1 MEIVHRLMISGNP
14 AVDIMTKLLVF
25 FVAQKV
31 AFLWY
36 HLGILLARLSSLR
49 TTPALPRAAAAATAA
64 GAAPPPC
71 QLLDCNGDW
80 AAAAEVT
87 PGRGS
92 GARPAPERTA
102 ESLSSGG
109 GLLRGKGRRLS
120 ASPSFPADR
129 RNPGSRYEAGTRC
142 VPGAVRPGR
151 AALGPVGAASLHPP
165 PGPAGCTVGAEGG
178 GDTLSKYH
186 FIPADVATTWDA
198 LSQTKAALRHIENKL
213 EVAPSST
220 AVFDS
225 VMDVKKSSASATR
238 KISRKDGRYL
248 DDSWV
253 NVSTSKCK
261 SRKEK
266 SRSPLRA
273 TTLESNVKK
282 NNRVEFRDPLVS
294 YREIHS
300 APSNLSPSHLE
311 SKHVYYVD
319 VNEEKTESG
328 NRMVQNREQ
337 QDIHCCDF
345 ESSQSSIINDTVVR
359 FLNDRPAIDA
369 LHSSEC
375 LIKTGI
381 SMRMDGEM
389 PNRAKGNE
397 NSSKPAVNNIDH
409 PVDLKVL
416 QLTDSSPS
424 STSTSNSQRLDILKR
439 RQHDVKL
446 EKLKERIRKQWEHSE
461 EINSRGQNLG
471 HIDHPIMVVNV
482 DSSVTAK
489 VRKVATAPPA
499 PTYKG
504 FNPSETKI
512 RTPDGKVWQ
521 EAEFQTMSREL
532 YRDLAL
538 HFADDISV
546 KEKPAEKN
554 KEKKVVKPVRKVQ
567 KAAQLS
573 SPECKTGST
582 RLISTSSWRDGQ
594 KLVKKILG
602 PAPRAEQRER
612 RPASSDRNRG
622 ERNPRFGAHIGR
634 AESDPRL
641 DASHRHVP
649 RASEHSRSRARSENN
664 IKKLTPALS
673 DNKQEENTALN
684 KDFLPV
690 EIRGILDDLQLDSAV
705 PIPRQETGELENQ
718 KSLAPIQAPR
728 SHSPVKR
735 KPDKITANE
744 DPPIISKKRHYDTD
758 EVRQYIVRQQEERK
772 RKQNEEKKAQKE
784 ATEQK
789 NKRLQELY
797 RKQKEAFTKA
807 KNVPPSDPSAAR
819 RLQETYSKLILEKT
833 LLEEPAHQHVTQEI
847 QARSGYQPSGESDKE
862 NKIQERPPSASSSSD
877 MSLSEP
883 PQPLTRRDLME
894 TTWMHPDRLSPRA
907 HNSQPQPL
915 VGAAGNLLSQ
925 LLNLE
930 HVGILHKDFES
941 IIPHRKNN
949 NKASGPLVFTSQP
962 YLTSPAAHPDA
973 LLKPNASQYKSKL
986 DRIEALKATAASLS
1000 SRIECEAKKLAG
1012 ANINCGSVWNTE
1024 YDMQQAPQ
1032 DGLQAKAI
1040 SPPVKEETEDV
1051 FSARIQKML
1060 GTCVSHATFDDD
1072 LPGVGNLSE
1081 FKRLPEMIRPQ
1092 SAISSFRMRSP
1103 GPKPGGLLAQ
1113 LCKRQTDS
1121 SNSDMQAC
1129 SQEKAKVSL
1138 CSSTESVSEG
1148 PLLSEGSLSE
1158 EEGGPEARPLL
1169 KVAEILNDKEFCTGE
1184 RNTCEPIKEFQKEA
1198 EKFLPLLGHIGGT
1211 QSKGPWEELAK
1222 GSPHSV
1228 INIFTKS
1235 YQLYGK
1241 GLEDRLDRGIS
1252 ASQPLNAI
1260 TTPLSS
1266 ISYEDDFVSSPGSGT
1281 LTEKTSTLE
1290 TNIGGNSLGIQEDH
1304 SSRKSAYDLSCMDVA
1319 SQHSSGAQSVASSRS
1334 STSSKGKKEKKEK
1347 TEWSDSF
1354 IGNVQNSLI
1363 DEEKVQSSSEHG
1375 SHQGKKSGTSG
1386 KLSVR
1391 DYEQTL
1397 DTDGTL
1403 EELSGYSVSVSSD
1416 KGRSQ
1421 KTPTSPLSPSSHKLI
1436 QFDLPGASL
1445 ERSKSSVITPP
1456 TTAGFNPNAA
1466 FADVNLAANRA
1477 TEMASTPGSKRF
1489 SPAGLQHRMAVELSY
1504 LNAIE
1509 ESVRQLSDVERV
1521 RGISLAQQ
1529 ESVSLAQII
1538 KVHAE
1543 SLQQV
1548 VKSQREVTEVVQ
1560 EATCKI
1566 TAQQTETA
1574 YLTTDAAH
1582 QICEMAELTRTHISD
1597 AMTASGT
1604 PLATLYDHQRQ
1615 HLPDFMK
1622 QQRTRAETNRI
1633 SQSFS
1638 HSQSKEGIP
1647 DSKHQ
1652 KYSPLYNNYSEST
1665 RYKNHDRRSSSG
1677 NSRKES
1683 PSALSCKENE
1693 KKVHDEKME
1702 SSIDEQL
1709 QTAADDSLQSD
1720 NIPSL
1725 PDEKDSTSIATE
1737 YSLKFDESM
1746 TEDEIEEKSFRS
1758 LLPSESHRRFNM
1770 EKKRGHNEDS
1780 DEEASPDKTMLS
1792 STKELSM
1799 PFSGEQDSFSKFTME
1814 MVRQYMKEEEMRAAH
1829 QSSLLR
1835 LREKA
1840 LKEKTKAELAWLEH
1854 QKKHLRDKGE
1864 DDKMPPLRK
1873 KQRGLLL
1880 RLQQEKAEIKRL
1892 QEANKAAR
1900 KERQLILKQQE
1911 EIERIRQ
1918 TTIKLQEKLKS
1929 AGENKLESHSDDDE
1943 DDTKNNKA
1951 TSPGPT
1957 DLETRSPSPIS
1968 ISSSE
1973 TSSIMQKLKK
1983 MRSHMDEKFLTK
1995 REQKLMQRRQHAEE
2009 LLEWKRRLDAEEA
2022 EIRQMEKQ
2030 ALAAWDKELIKSKT
2044 PKKELEDQRTEQKE
2058 VVSEEESPL
2067 PSYSHLNSESSIP
2080 EELGSPAG
2088 INVTPESVVQ
2098 EQQGSPDHSIL
2109 TEEMVYSQ
2117 ELESST
2123 SPNKHSPP
2131 KSCTSVTKQES
2142 SKGSHRTGGQCHLP
2156 MKSHHHCYS
2165 WSDESL
2171 SMTQS
2176 ETTSDQSDIEGR
2188 IRALKDELR
2197 KRKSVVDQLKKEQ
2210 KKRQKER
2217 LKAQEASLIKQ
2228 LESYDEFIKKTEAE
2242 LSRDLETSPTAK
2254 PQIKTFSTASE
2265 KPKIKPP
2272 PLHRSETAKNWKS
2285 LTEPERSRG
2294 SLQSIAEHVDASL
2307 SGSERS
2313 ERSLS
2318 AYAKKVI
2325 ELDIQTEEYLQTPS
2339 PILRSSRKA
2348 RAESGDSLENVLS
2361 LPLLKEL
2368 NSPNRIF
2375 DVSEAKIEESNEKS
2389 ETQKEYAKLEGG
2401 EIEDAYSKPSDIL
2414 MKQGDSSEI
2423 LLKKNLPSDSVN
2435 VQRDL
2440 IRLAIESLHK
2450 KEEILKERES
2460 DEGYHH
2466 TADIQPVKDILEQ
2479 KNKMEGDSSLS
2490 EHLFAPKELSYSED
2504 FEVSF
2509 KKEIS
2514 PELYKDDSEASS
2526 SLSLKNETYFCRD
2539 KSQKTNSR
2547 SRAISF
2553 GSDDEIS
2560 ECLSEK
2566 SLSVHSSVH
2575 SERLLELK
2583 SPSELMKSKE
2593 CSDVEHELR
2602 VTESLPLAPVP
2613 VADELLDFH
2622 IGDRVLIGN
2631 VQPGTLRFKG
2641 ETSFAKGF
2649 WAGVEL
2655 DKPEGNNNGTY
2666 DGIVYFVCKDKHG
2679 IFAPPQKISHI
2690 LENFNDYIDI
2700 NEEDCYSDEQY
2711 QHSNQEQ
2718 KDTEGVKDTE
2728 NNAVECFYEKS
2739 LHSTQNIETSVDRD
2753 RSLKV
2758 ETDKIWD
2765 ISGVHEA
2772 HVHQQSSVGSLVS
2785 LKGNK
2790 ELFGVTEKVSI
2801 ATEDDTLDDT
2811 FSEEMQKQQ
2820 PFTEKEENVC
2830 SDVSENLS
2838 TPLLD
2843 LLTRE
2848 KNQLE
2853 AQLKSSLNEEK
2864 KSEQQLETVSLL
2876 ADNLLKVVV
2885 KDTLSQLQQIKRAK
2899 NEKIQLSNREF
2910 LDDDQK
2916 KVSSQDGS
2924 QNLEEQF
2931 IGVPVCYL
2939 RSELEDEK
2947 EEISS
2952 PDMCPRP
2959 ESPVFGVSGQEEL
2972 AKRLAELEI
2981 SREFLST
2988 LGDDQDWFDEDFGL
3002 SSSHKIQ
3009 KSKAEEAIVPLMAE
3023 SKRAPQKPCE
3033 TLLAVP
3039 HTAEEV
3045 EILVHDAAEEL
3056 WKWKELGHDLHSIS
3070 IPTKLLGYASKGLD
3084 IENTSKRV
3092 YKQVVFDLTK
3102 EIFEEIFAE
3111 DPNLNQP
3118 VWMKPCRVNSSYF
3131 RRVKNPNNLN
3141 EIKHF
3146 IATEVLKLFSLKKE
3160 TNHKTDW
3167 QKMMKF
3173 GRKKRDRVDHI
3184 LVQELH
3190 EEEAQWVN
3198 YDEDELCVKMQLA
3211 DGIFETLIRDTIDV
3225 LNQISEKQGR
3235 MLLV

>member
-1 MEIVHRLMISGNP
+1 MRSSKSKEVPLSNP
-14 AVDIMTKLLVF
+14 RNSQSKDTVQADI
-25 FVAQKV
+25 
-31 AFLWY
+31 
-36 HLGILLARLSSLR
+36 
-49 TTPALPRAAAAATAA
+49 
-64 GAAPPPC
+64 
-71 QLLDCNGDW
+71 
-80 AAAAEVT
+80 
-87 PGRGS
+87 
-92 GARPAPERTA
+92 
-102 ESLSSGG
+102 
-109 GLLRGKGRRLS
+109 
-120 ASPSFPADR
+120 
-129 RNPGSRYEAGTRC
+129 
-142 VPGAVRPGR
+142 
-151 AALGPVGAASLHPP
+151 
-165 PGPAGCTVGAEGG
+165 
-178 GDTLSKYH
+178 
-186 FIPADVATTWDA
+186 ATTWDA
-198 LSQTKAALRHIENKL
+198 LSQTKAALKHIENKL

-253 NVSTSKCK
+253 NASTSKSK
-261 SRKEK
+261 SQKEK

-294 YREIHS
+294 YREIHG

-319 VNEEKTESG
+319 VNEEKAESG
-328 NRMVQNREQ
+328 NRIICNREQ
-337 QDIHCCDF
+337 QDICCCDF
-345 ESSQSSIINDTVVR
+345 ESSQSSVINDTVVR

-369 LHSSEC
+369 LHNSEC
-375 LIKTGI
+375 LNKTGVP
-381 SMRMDGEM
+381 MRMEGEL
-389 PNRAKGNE
+389 PNRAKGHE
-397 NSSKPAVNNIDH
+397 NNSKPSVNDMGH
-409 PVDLKVL
+409 PVDPKVL

-439 RQHDVKL
+439 RQHDTKL

-461 EINSRGQNLG
+461 EINGRGQNLG
-471 HIDHPIMVVNV
+471 HIDHPVMVVNV

-538 HFADDISV
+538 HFADDISI
-546 KEKPAEKN
+546 KEKPAEKS
-554 KEKKVVKPVRKVQ
+554 KEKKVMKPVRKVQ
-567 KAAQLS
+567 KVTQLS
-573 SPECKTGST
+573 SPECKTGYT

-612 RPASSDRNRG
+612 RPASSDRSKG
-622 ERNPRFGAHIGR
+622 ERIARFGGHIGR

-641 DASHRHVP
+641 DASHRHLP
-649 RASEHSRSRARSENN
+649 RTSERSRSRARSENN
-664 IKKLTPALS
+664 IKKLTPTLS

-690 EIRGILDDLQLDSAV
+690 EIRGILDDLQLDSTAST
-705 PIPRQETGELENQ
+705 PRQEAEELENQ
-718 KSLAPIQAPR
+718 KSLAPVQAPR

-819 RLQETYSKLILEKT
+819 RLQETYSKLLLEKT
-833 LLEEPAHQHVTQEI
+833 LLEEPAHQHATQEI
-847 QARSGYQPSGESDKE
+847 QARPGYQPSGESDKE
-862 NKIQERPPSASSSSD
+862 NKVQERPPSASSSSD

-883 PQPLTRRDLME
+883 PQPLARRDLME
-894 TTWMHPDRLSPRA
+894 PTWMQPDRLSPRA

-915 VGAAGNLLSQ
+915 VGAAGNLLSH

-941 IIPHRKNN
+941 ILPPRKNHHM
-949 NKASGPLVFTSQP
+949 AAGPLVFTSQP

-1012 ANINCGSVWNTE
+1012 ASINYGSVWNTE
-1024 YDMQQAPQ
+1024 YDAQQAPQ
-1032 DGLQAKAI
+1032 EDGLWTKAV

-1081 FKRLPEMIRPQ
+1081 FKKLPEMIRPQ

-1103 GPKPGGLLAQ
+1103 GPNPGGLLAQ

-1138 CSSTESVSEG
+1138 CSSTDSVSEG

-1158 EEGGPEARPLL
+1158 EEGGPEGRPLL
-1169 KVAEILNDKEFCTGE
+1169 KVAEILKEKEFCAGE
-1184 RNTCEPIKEFQKEA
+1184 GNTCEPIKEFQKEA
-1198 EKFLPLLGHIGGT
+1198 EKFLPLLGHVGGT
-1211 QSKGPWEELAK
+1211 QRKGPWEELAK

-1241 GLEDRLDRGIS
+1241 GIEDRLDRGTS

-1290 TNIGGNSLGIQEDH
+1290 ANIGVNNLGIREDH
-1304 SSRKSAYDLSCMDVA
+1304 SSRKSACDLSSMDVA
-1319 SQHSSGAQSVASSRS
+1319 SQHSSGSQSVASSRS
-1334 STSSKGKKEKKEK
+1334 STSSKGKKGKREKI
-1347 TEWSDSF
+1347 EWLDSF
-1354 IGNVQNSLI
+1354 TGNVQNSLV
-1363 DEEKVQSSSEHG
+1363 DEEKVQSGSERG
-1375 SHQGKKSGTSG
+1375 SHEGKKSGTSS
-1386 KLSVR
+1386 KLSVK

-1397 DTDGTL
+1397 DTDGI
-1403 EELSGYSVSVSSD
+1403 EELSEHSVSVSSD
-1416 KGRSQ
+1416 KERSQ
-1421 KTPTSPLSPSSHKLI
+1421 KTPTSPLSPSSQKLI
-1436 QFDLPGASL
+1436 QFDLPGTSL

-1456 TTAGFNPNAA
+1456 TTTGFNPDAA
-1466 FADVNLAANRA
+1466 FTDVNLAASRT
-1477 TEMASTPGSKRF
+1477 TEAASTPGKPGSKRF

-1521 RGISLAQQ
+1521 RGIALAQQ

-1538 KVHAE
+1538 KAQQQRHERDLALLKLKAEQEALECQRQLEESRHKAAQVHAE

-1560 EATCKI
+1560 EAACKT

-1574 YLTTDAAH
+1574 CLTTDAAH
-1582 QICEMAELTRTHISD
+1582 QICEMAELTQTHISD
-1597 AMTASGT
+1597 AITASGT
-1604 PLATLYDHQRQ
+1604 PRATLYDHQRQ

-1622 QQRTRAETNRI
+1622 QLRTRAETNRI
-1633 SQSFS
+1633 SQSVL
-1638 HSQSKEGIP
+1638 HSQSKEGTL

-1652 KYSPLYNNYSEST
+1652 KYSTSYNNYSESS
-1665 RYKNHDRRSSSG
+1665 RYKNHDRRSSSS

-1683 PSALSCKENE
+1683 SSVLSCKENE
-1693 KKVHDEKME
+1693 KKLHDEKME
-1702 SSIDEQL
+1702 SSIDEQV

-1725 PDEKDSTSIATE
+1725 PDEKDSTSVATE

-1758 LLPSESHRRFNM
+1758 LLPSESHRRCNM
-1770 EKKRGHNEDS
+1770 EKKRGHHDDS
-1780 DEEASPDKTMLS
+1780 DEEASPDKTTLS

-1929 AGENKLESHSDDDE
+1929 AGENKLESHSDDD
-1943 DDTKNNKA
+1943 DDTKSNKA

-2030 ALAAWDKELIKSKT
+2030 ALAAWDKELMKSKT

-2058 VVSEEESPL
+2058 IVSEEESPL

-2080 EELGSPAG
+2080 EELGSPASMY
-2088 INVTPESVVQ
+2088 VTPESVVQ

-2123 SPNKHSPP
+2123 SPSKHSPP
-2131 KSCTSVTKQES
+2131 KSCASVSKQES
-2142 SKGSHRTGGQCHLP
+2142 SKGNHRTGGQCHLP

-2294 SLQSIAEHVDASL
+2294 SLESIAEHVDASL

-2348 RAESGDSLENVLS
+2348 REESGDSLENVLS

-2368 NSPNRIF
+2368 NASDRIF
-2375 DVSEAKIEESNEKS
+2375 DVSEAKVEESSKKP
-2389 ETQKEYAKLEGG
+2389 ETQKVEYAKLEEN
-2401 EIEDAYSKPSDIL
+2401 EIEDACSKPSDTL
-2414 MKQGDSSEI
+2414 LKQGDSSEI

-2440 IRLAIESLHK
+2440 IRLAVESLHK

-2460 DEGYHH
+2460 DQDRDH
-2466 TADIQPVKDILEQ
+2466 TADIQPVKDIHEQ
-2479 KNKMEGDSSLS
+2479 KNKKERDSSLS

-2504 FEVSF
+2504 FEVSSF

-2514 PELYKDDSEASS
+2514 AALYKDGSEVSS
-2526 SLSLKNETYFCRD
+2526 LLSLKKEAHSCRD
-2539 KSQKTNSR
+2539 KSQQTRNSR
-2547 SRAISF
+2547 SRATSF

-2560 ECLSEK
+2560 EYLSEK

-2583 SPSELMKSKE
+2583 SPTELMKSKE
-2593 CSDVEHELR
+2593 RSDVEHEQG
-2602 VTESLPLAPVP
+2602 VTDSLPLAPVS

-2631 VQPGTLRFKG
+2631 VQPGILRFKG

-2666 DGIVYFVCKDKHG
+2666 DGIVYFVCRDKHG

-2700 NEEDCYSDEQY
+2700 NEDEDCYSDEQY
-2711 QHSNQEQ
+2711 QHYNQEQ
-2718 KDTEGVKDTE
+2718 KDTEGLKDKE
-2728 NNAVECFYEKS
+2728 KDAVEYFYDKS
-2739 LHSTQNIETSVDRD
+2739 LPSTHNIETSVDRD
-2753 RSLKV
+2753 RSLKI
-2758 ETDKIWD
+2758 ETDNIWD

-2772 HVHQQSSVGSLVS
+2772 HVHQQSSVGSLIS
-2785 LKGNK
+2785 LKDNK
-2790 ELFGVTEKVSI
+2790 DHFGATEKVSI
-2801 ATEDDTLDDT
+2801 AAEDDTLDNT
-2811 FSEEMQKQQ
+2811 FSEELQKQQ

-2830 SDVSENLS
+2830 SEVSEKLS

-2843 LLTRE
+2843 LLTKE

-2876 ADNLLKVVV
+2876 ADSLLNVVV
-2885 KDTLSQLQQIKRAK
+2885 KDTVSQLQQIKRAK
-2899 NEKIQLSNREF
+2899 NEKIQLSNQEF
-2910 LDDDQK
+2910 LVDDQK
-2916 KVSSQDGS
+2916 KVPSQDPP
-2924 QNLEEQF
+2924 QNLEEHSVS
-2931 IGVPVCYL
+2931 VPVCYL

-2959 ESPVFGVSGQEEL
+2959 ESPVFGASGQEEL

-3009 KSKAEEAIVPLMAE
+3009 KSKAEETIVPLMAE
-3023 SKRAPQKPCE
+3023 PKGAPQKTCE

-3045 EILVHDAAEEL
+3045 EILVHNAAEEL

-3070 IPTKLLGYASKGLD
+3070 IPTKLLGCASKGLD
-3084 IENTSKRV
+3084 IESTSKRV

-3118 VWMKPCRVNSSYF
+3118 VWMKPCRINSSYF

-3141 EIKHF
+3141 EIKNF
-3146 IATEVLKLFSLKKE
+3146 IATEVLKLFSLKKQ

-3184 LVQELH
+3184 LVSELH

-3211 DGIFETLIRDTIDV
+3211 DGIFETLIKDTIDV
-3225 LNQISEKQGR
+3225 LNQISENGR

>member
-1 MEIVHRLMISGNP
+1 MRSSKSKEVPLPNP
-14 AVDIMTKLLVF
+14 
-25 FVAQKV
+25 
-31 AFLWY
+31 
-36 HLGILLARLSSLR
+36 RS
-49 TTPALPRAAAAATAA
+49 
-64 GAAPPPC
+64 
-71 QLLDCNGDW
+71 
-80 AAAAEVT
+80 
-87 PGRGS
+87 
-92 GARPAPERTA
+92 
-102 ESLSSGG
+102 
-109 GLLRGKGRRLS
+109 
-120 ASPSFPADR
+120 SPSTDAIQDITAP
-129 RNPGSRYEAGTRC
+129 
-142 VPGAVRPGR
+142 
-151 AALGPVGAASLHPP
+151 
-165 PGPAGCTVGAEGG
+165 
-178 GDTLSKYH
+178 
-186 FIPADVATTWDA
+186 WDA

-213 EVAPSST
+213 EVAPTST

-225 VMDVKKSSASATR
+225 VMDTKKSSASATR

-253 NVSTSKCK
+253 NAPASKFSK

-282 NNRVEFRDPLVS
+282 INRVEFRDPLVS
-294 YREIHS
+294 YREVHGT
-300 APSNLSPSHLE
+300 PSSISPSHLE
-311 SKHVYYVD
+311 SKHVYCVD
-319 VNEEKTESG
+319 VNEEKPESG
-328 NRMVQNREQ
+328 NRLMCSRE
-337 QDIHCCDF
+337 DRNILCCDF
-345 ESSQSSIINDTVVR
+345 ESSQSSAVDDTVVR
-359 FLNDRPAIDA
+359 FLNDRPTIDA
-369 LHSSEC
+369 LQNSEC
-375 LIKTGI
+375 LIKVAAAVR
-381 SMRMDGEM
+381 SDDEK
-389 PNRAKGNE
+389 PNRTKGNE
-397 NSSKPAVNNIDH
+397 NALKSSVCTMGHNIDS
-409 PVDLKVL
+409 KVSR
-416 QLTDSSPS
+416 LTDSSPS
-424 STSTSNSQRLDILKR
+424 STSTCNSQRLDILKR

-461 EINSRGQNLG
+461 ETNGQGQNLG
-471 HIDHPIMVVNV
+471 HIDHPVMAVNA

-489 VRKVATAPPA
+489 VRKVAAAPPA

-521 EAEFQTMSREL
+521 EAEFQNMSREL

-538 HFADDISV
+538 HFADDSSM
-546 KEKPAEKN
+546 KEKPAEKS

-567 KAAQLS
+567 KVAQLS
-573 SPECKTGST
+573 SSECKTGSSH
-582 RLISTSSWRDGQ
+582 LISTSSWRDGQ

-602 PAPRAEQRER
+602 PAPRIEQKER
-612 RPASSDRNRG
+612 RAASSDRSGRESATKSG
-622 ERNPRFGAHIGR
+622 GHIGR

-641 DASHRHVP
+641 DVSHRHRP
-649 RASEHSRSRARSENN
+649 RNSERSRSRARSENN
-664 IKKLTPALS
+664 VKKLVPSLP
-673 DNKQEENTALN
+673 DNKQEENAALN

-690 EIRGILDDLQLDSAV
+690 EIRGILDDLQLDSAAQTT
-705 PIPRQETGELENQ
+705 RQETGELQNQ
-718 KSLAPIQAPR
+718 KSSASIQAPR
-728 SHSPVKR
+728 SHSPIKR

-744 DPPIISKKRHYDTD
+744 DPPVISKKRHYDTD

-797 RKQKEAFTKA
+797 RKQKEAFTKV
-807 KNVPPSDPSAAR
+807 KNVPPPEPSATR
-819 RLQETYSKLILEKT
+819 RLQETYSKLLLEKS
-833 LLEEPAHQHVTQEI
+833 LLEEPTHQHIMQETQT
-847 QARSGYQPSGESDKE
+847 RPGYQPSGESDKE
-862 NKIQERPPSASSSSD
+862 NKVQERPPSASSSSD

-883 PQPLTRRDLME
+883 PQPLARKDLMDPS
-894 TTWMHPDRLSPRA
+894 WMQPDRLSPRL
-907 HNSQPQPL
+907 HHPQPQPL
-915 VGAAGNLLSQ
+915 VGTAGNLLSH

-930 HVGILHKDFES
+930 HVGILHKDLES
-941 IIPHRKNN
+941 ILPTRKNHN
-949 NKASGPLVFTSQP
+949 MASGTLTFTPQP
-962 YLTSPAAHPDA
+962 YLTSPTAHPDA
-973 LLKPNASQYKSKL
+973 LLKSSASQYKSKL

-1000 SRIECEAKKLAG
+1000 SRIESEARKLAG
-1012 ANINCGSVWNTE
+1012 ANINYGSVWNTE
-1024 YDMQQAPQ
+1024 YDVQQPPQ
-1032 DGLQAKAI
+1032 EDGHWTKAI
-1040 SPPVKEETEDV
+1040 SPPVKEDAEDV

-1081 FKRLPEMIRPQ
+1081 FKKLPEMIRPH
-1092 SAISSFRMRSP
+1092 SAISNLRMRSP
-1103 GPKPGGLLAQ
+1103 GPKPEGLLAQ

-1121 SNSDMQAC
+1121 SGSDMQVC
-1129 SQEKAKVSL
+1129 SQDKAKVSL
-1138 CSSTESVSEG
+1138 GSSIDSVSEG

-1158 EEGGPEARPLL
+1158 EEGRRDEQSPLKL
-1169 KVAEILNDKEFCTGE
+1169 TEILKEKEFCAGE
-1184 RNTCEPIKEFQKEA
+1184 RNAYEPIKEFQKEA
-1198 EKFLPLLGHIGGT
+1198 EKFLPLFRPVGGT

-1235 YQLYGK
+1235 YKLHGK
-1241 GLEDRLDRGIS
+1241 EFEDRLERGTS
-1252 ASQPLNAI
+1252 ASRPLNAI

-1266 ISYEDDFVSSPGSGT
+1266 VSYEDDFVSSAGSGT
-1281 LTEKTSTLE
+1281 LTERKSALE
-1290 TNIGGNSLGIQEDH
+1290 PNVGSHSLGFQEDH
-1304 SSRKSAYDLSCMDVA
+1304 SSRKSACDLSSVDVTP
-1319 SQHSSGAQSVASSRS
+1319 QHSSGAPSAASSPS
-1334 STSSKGKKEKKEK
+1334 SSSKGKKGKKEK
-1347 TEWSDSF
+1347 IEWLDSLTEN
-1354 IGNVQNSLI
+1354 IQNSLV
-1363 DEEKVQSSSEHG
+1363 DEEKVHSGSERG
-1375 SHQGKKSGTSG
+1375 SHQGKKSGTSS
-1386 KLSVR
+1386 KLSVK

-1397 DTDGTL
+1397 DTDSTL
-1403 EELSGYSVSVSSD
+1403 EEISGHSLSVSSD

-1421 KTPTSPLSPSSHKLI
+1421 KTPTSPVSPSSQKLL
-1436 QFDLPGASL
+1436 QFDLPGTSL
-1445 ERSKSSVITPP
+1445 ERSKSSIVVTP
-1456 TTAGFNPNAA
+1456 TGFKPNAT
-1466 FADVNLAANRA
+1466 FADVNLAASRTT

-1489 SPAGLQHRMAVELSY
+1489 SPAGLQHRMAAELSY
-1504 LNAIE
+1504 LSAIE

-1521 RGISLAQQ
+1521 RGVSLAQQ

-1538 KVHAE
+1538 KAQQQRHERDLALLKLKAEQEALECQRQLEETRSKAAQVHAE

-1548 VKSQREVTEVVQ
+1548 VKSQRDMTEVLQ

-1566 TAQQTETA
+1566 ATQQTETA
-1574 YLTTDAAH
+1574 RLTTNAAR

-1597 AMTASGT
+1597 AITASGA
-1604 PLATLYDHQRQ
+1604 PLAALYDHQRQ
-1615 HLPDFMK
+1615 HAPDFVK
-1622 QQRTRAETNRI
+1622 QLRTRAETDRK
-1633 SQSFS
+1633 SQSGS
-1638 HSQSKEGIP
+1638 LSQSKEGTL

-1652 KYSPLYNNYSEST
+1652 KFSPSYDSYSESS
-1665 RYKNHDRRSSSG
+1665 RHKNRDRRSSSG
-1677 NSRKES
+1677 SSRQES
-1683 PSALSCKENE
+1683 PSVPSSKENE
-1693 KKVHDEKME
+1693 KKHRGEKME
-1702 SSIDEQL
+1702 SSIDEQV
-1709 QTAADDSLQSD
+1709 QTAADDSFRSD
-1720 NIPSL
+1720 SVPSL
-1725 PDEKDSTSIATE
+1725 PDEKDSTSVATE

-1770 EKKRGHNEDS
+1770 EKKRGHHDDS
-1780 DEEASPDKTMLS
+1780 DEETSPEKTTLS
-1792 STKELSM
+1792 SAKELSM
-1799 PFSGEQDSFSKFTME
+1799 PFSGGQDSFSKFTME

-1929 AGENKLESHSDDDE
+1929 AGENKLESHSDDD
-1943 DDTKNNKA
+1943 TKDSKA
-1951 TSPGPT
+1951 ASPVPT

-1983 MRSHMDEKFLTK
+1983 MRSRMDEKFLTK

-2030 ALAAWDKELIKSKT
+2030 ALAAWDKELIKPKT
-2044 PKKELEDQRTEQKE
+2044 PKKELEDQRAEQKE
-2058 VVSEEESPL
+2058 IVSETESPV
-2067 PSYSHLNSESSIP
+2067 PSYSHLHSESSIP
-2080 EELGSPAG
+2080 EELGSPAVEY
-2088 INVTPESVVQ
+2088 IPSESVVQ
-2098 EQQGSPDHSIL
+2098 EHPGSPDHSIL
-2109 TEEMVYSQ
+2109 TEDMVFSQ

-2123 SPNKHSPP
+2123 SPSKHSPP
-2131 KSCTSVTKQES
+2131 KSSMSMSKQES
-2142 SKGSHRTGGQCHLP
+2142 SKGSHRTGAHSRLP
-2156 MKSHHHCYS
+2156 VKSHQHCYS

-2254 PQIKTFSTASE
+2254 PQIKTLSSTSE
-2265 KPKIKPP
+2265 KPKIKSL

-2285 LTEPERSRG
+2285 LTDSERSRG
-2294 SLQSIAEHVDASL
+2294 SLESIAEHVDAAL
-2307 SGSERS
+2307 TGSERS
-2313 ERSLS
+2313 VSEKSSS
-2318 AYAKKVI
+2318 AYAKRMT
-2325 ELDIQTEEYLQTPS
+2325 ELDGRTEEHFQTS
-2339 PILRSSRKA
+2339 PILRSSRRT
-2348 RAESGDSLENVLS
+2348 RAESGDSLENVPSLS
-2361 LPLLKEL
+2361 LLKEL
-2368 NSPNRIF
+2368 NASYRIL
-2375 DVSEAKIEESNEKS
+2375 DVSGAKAEEESSQKS
-2389 ETQKEYAKLEGG
+2389 EIQVVDYAKLE
-2401 EIEDAYSKPSDIL
+2401 ESAIEDAYSKQSRKADVFL
-2414 MKQGDSSEI
+2414 KLDLEQGDSSEI
-2423 LLKKNLPSDSVN
+2423 LSRKDLPLDSIN
-2435 VQRDL
+2435 VQKDL
-2440 IRLAIESLHK
+2440 VRLAIENLHK
-2450 KEEILKERES
+2450 KETKEGPSNE
-2460 DEGYHH
+2460 
-2466 TADIQPVKDILEQ
+2466 DISHSPNIQSEKETHVQ
-2479 KNKMEGDSSLS
+2479 KNIKSRDSSWSQRVLAS
-2490 EHLFAPKELSYSED
+2490 KEMSYSED
-2504 FEVSF
+2504 FDVSSF
-2509 KKEIS
+2509 KKDIS
-2514 PELYKDDSEASS
+2514 AELYKDNFEVASL
-2526 SLSLKNETYFCRD
+2526 LSLRKDSQSCRE
-2539 KSQKTNSR
+2539 KLQATSISR
-2547 SRAISF
+2547 SRATSF

-2566 SLSVHSSVH
+2566 SLSIHSSVH

-2583 SPSELMKSKE
+2583 SPTELMKNKE
-2593 CSDVEHELR
+2593 RSDVEHER
-2602 VTESLPLAPVP
+2602 GVTESPSLASASL
-2613 VADELLDFH
+2613 ADELLDFH

-2641 ETSFAKGF
+2641 VTSFAKGF

-2666 DGIVYFVCKDKHG
+2666 DGIVYFVCKEKHG

-2690 LENFNDYIDI
+2690 PENFDDYVDI
-2700 NEEDCYSDEQY
+2700 NEDEDSYSDEQY
-2711 QHSNQEQ
+2711 QYYNQEQ
-2718 KDTEGVKDTE
+2718 KDTEGPKSDREKDTIE
-2728 NNAVECFYEKS
+2728 YFCEKS
-2739 LHSTQNIETSVDRD
+2739 LPSMHDTEASVD

-2758 ETDKIWD
+2758 ETDNIQD
-2765 ISGVHEA
+2765 ISGVLEA
-2772 HVHQQSSVGSLVS
+2772 HIHQQNSVDLLMSSEKNKDLVS
-2785 LKGNK
+2785 DA
-2790 ELFGVTEKVSI
+2790 TEKVSSVV
-2801 ATEDDTLDDT
+2801 EDDTLDNT
-2811 FSEEMQKQQ
+2811 FSEELKRQQ
-2820 PFTEKEENVC
+2820 QLTEKEENLYPE
-2830 SDVSENLS
+2830 VSEKLS

-2843 LLTRE
+2843 LLARE

-2853 AQLKSSLNEEK
+2853 AQLRSSVSEEK
-2864 KSEQQLETVSLL
+2864 KSKEQLETVSLL
-2876 ADNLLKVVV
+2876 TDSLLQVFV
-2885 KDTLSQLQQIKRAK
+2885 KDTVNQLQQIKKAR
-2899 NEKIQLSNREF
+2899 NEKIQLSNQE
-2910 LDDDQK
+2910 LLVEDQK
-2916 KVSSQDGS
+2916 KVPLQGLS
-2924 QNLEEQF
+2924 QNLEEQSPS
-2931 IGVPVCYL
+2931 VPGCFL

-2959 ESPVFGVSGQEEL
+2959 ESPVFGASGQEEL

-2981 SREFLST
+2981 SREFLSV

-3009 KSKAEEAIVPLMAE
+3009 KNKAEETIVPLMAE
-3023 SKRAPQKPCE
+3023 PKRAPEKPCE
-3033 TLLAVP
+3033 ALLAVP

-3045 EILVHDAAEEL
+3045 GILVHDAAEEL

-3070 IPTKLLGYASKGLD
+3070 IPAKLLGSASKGLD
-3084 IENTSKRV
+3084 IESTSKRV
-3092 YKQVVFDLTK
+3092 YKQAVFDLTK

-3118 VWMKPCRVNSSYF
+3118 VWMKPCRVNSNYF
-3131 RRVKNPNNLN
+3131 RRVKNPNNLD
-3141 EIKHF
+3141 EIKNF

-3160 TNHKTDW
+3160 PNHKTDW

>member
-1 MEIVHRLMISGNP
+1 MDAIQ
-14 AVDIMTKLLVF
+14 DI
-25 FVAQKV
+25 
-31 AFLWY
+31 
-36 HLGILLARLSSLR
+36 
-49 TTPALPRAAAAATAA
+49 TA
-64 GAAPPPC
+64 P
-71 QLLDCNGDW
+71 
-80 AAAAEVT
+80 
-87 PGRGS
+87 
-92 GARPAPERTA
+92 
-102 ESLSSGG
+102 
-109 GLLRGKGRRLS
+109 
-120 ASPSFPADR
+120 
-129 RNPGSRYEAGTRC
+129 
-142 VPGAVRPGR
+142 
-151 AALGPVGAASLHPP
+151 
-165 PGPAGCTVGAEGG
+165 
-178 GDTLSKYH
+178 
-186 FIPADVATTWDA
+186 WDA

-213 EVAPSST
+213 EVAPTST
-220 AVFDS
+220 AVFDP
-225 VMDVKKSSASATR
+225 VMDTKKSSASATR

-253 NVSTSKCK
+253 NAPASKFSK

-282 NNRVEFRDPLVS
+282 INRVEFRDPLVS
-294 YREIHS
+294 YREVHGT
-300 APSNLSPSHLE
+300 PSSISPSHLE
-311 SKHVYYVD
+311 SKHVYCVD
-319 VNEEKTESG
+319 VNEEKPESG
-328 NRMVQNREQ
+328 NRLMCSRE
-337 QDIHCCDF
+337 DRNILCCDF
-345 ESSQSSIINDTVVR
+345 ESSQSSAVDDTVVR
-359 FLNDRPAIDA
+359 FLNDRPTIDA
-369 LHSSEC
+369 LQNSEC
-375 LIKTGI
+375 LIKVAAAVR
-381 SMRMDGEM
+381 SDEEK
-389 PNRAKGNE
+389 PNRTKGNE
-397 NSSKPAVNNIDH
+397 NALKSSVCTMGHNIDS
-409 PVDLKVL
+409 KVSR
-416 QLTDSSPS
+416 LTDSSPS
-424 STSTSNSQRLDILKR
+424 STSTCNSQRLDILKR

-461 EINSRGQNLG
+461 ETNGQGQNLG
-471 HIDHPIMVVNV
+471 HIDHPVMAVNA

-489 VRKVATAPPA
+489 VRKVAAAPPA

-521 EAEFQTMSREL
+521 EAEFQNMSREL

-538 HFADDISV
+538 HFADDSSM
-546 KEKPAEKN
+546 KEKPAEKS

-567 KAAQLS
+567 KVAQLS
-573 SPECKTGST
+573 SSECKTGSSH
-582 RLISTSSWRDGQ
+582 LISTSSWRDGQ

-602 PAPRAEQRER
+602 PAPRIEQKER
-612 RPASSDRNRG
+612 RAASSDRSGR
-622 ERNPRFGAHIGR
+622 ERATKSGGHIGR

-641 DASHRHVP
+641 DVSHRHRP
-649 RASEHSRSRARSENN
+649 RNSERSRSRARSENN
-664 IKKLTPALS
+664 VKKLVPSLL
-673 DNKQEENTALN
+673 DNKQEENAALN

-690 EIRGILDDLQLDSAV
+690 EIRGILDDLQLDSAAQTA
-705 PIPRQETGELENQ
+705 RQETGELQNQ
-718 KSLAPIQAPR
+718 KSSASIQAPR
-728 SHSPVKR
+728 SHSPIKR

-744 DPPIISKKRHYDTD
+744 DPPVISKKRHYDTD

-797 RKQKEAFTKA
+797 RKQKEAFTKV
-807 KNVPPSDPSAAR
+807 KNVPPPEPSATR
-819 RLQETYSKLILEKT
+819 RLQETYSKLLLEKS
-833 LLEEPAHQHVTQEI
+833 LLEEPTHQHIMQETQT
-847 QARSGYQPSGESDKE
+847 RPGYQPSGESDKE
-862 NKIQERPPSASSSSD
+862 NKVQERPPSASSSSD

-883 PQPLTRRDLME
+883 PQPLARKDLMDPS
-894 TTWMHPDRLSPRA
+894 WMQPDRLSPRL
-907 HNSQPQPL
+907 HHPQPQPL
-915 VGAAGNLLSQ
+915 VETAGNLLSH

-930 HVGILHKDFES
+930 HVGILHKDLES
-941 IIPHRKNN
+941 ILPTRKNHN
-949 NKASGPLVFTSQP
+949 MASGTLTFTPQP
-962 YLTSPAAHPDA
+962 CLTSPTAHPDA
-973 LLKPNASQYKSKL
+973 LLKSSASQYKSKL

-1000 SRIECEAKKLAG
+1000 SRIESEARKLAG
-1012 ANINCGSVWNTE
+1012 ANINYGSVWNTE
-1024 YDMQQAPQ
+1024 YDVQQPPQ
-1032 DGLQAKAI
+1032 EDGHWTKAI
-1040 SPPVKEETEDV
+1040 SPPVKEDAEDV

-1081 FKRLPEMIRPQ
+1081 FKKLPEMIRPH
-1092 SAISSFRMRSP
+1092 SAISNLRMRSP
-1103 GPKPGGLLAQ
+1103 GPKPEGLLAQ

-1121 SNSDMQAC
+1121 SGSDMQVC
-1129 SQEKAKVSL
+1129 SQDKAKVSL
-1138 CSSTESVSEG
+1138 GSSIDSVSEG

-1158 EEGGPEARPLL
+1158 EEGCRDEQSPLKL
-1169 KVAEILNDKEFCTGE
+1169 TEILKEKEFCAGE
-1184 RNTCEPIKEFQKEA
+1184 RNAYEPIKEFQKEA
-1198 EKFLPLLGHIGGT
+1198 EKFLPLFRPIGGT

-1235 YQLYGK
+1235 YKLYGK
-1241 GLEDRLDRGIS
+1241 EFEDRLERGTS
-1252 ASQPLNAI
+1252 ASRPLNAI

-1266 ISYEDDFVSSPGSGT
+1266 VSYEDDFVSSAGSGT
-1281 LTEKTSTLE
+1281 LTERKSALE
-1290 TNIGGNSLGIQEDH
+1290 PNVGSHSLGFQEDH
-1304 SSRKSAYDLSCMDVA
+1304 SSRKSACDLSSVDVTP
-1319 SQHSSGAQSVASSRS
+1319 QHSSGAPSAASSPS
-1334 STSSKGKKEKKEK
+1334 SSSKGKKGKKEK
-1347 TEWSDSF
+1347 IEWLDSLT
-1354 IGNVQNSLI
+1354 GNIQNSLV
-1363 DEEKVQSSSEHG
+1363 DEEKVHSGSERG
-1375 SHQGKKSGTSG
+1375 SHQGKKSGTSSQ
-1386 KLSVR
+1386 LSVK

-1397 DTDGTL
+1397 DTDSTL
-1403 EELSGYSVSVSSD
+1403 EEISGHSLSVSSD

-1421 KTPTSPLSPSSHKLI
+1421 KTPTSPISPSSQKLL
-1436 QFDLPGASL
+1436 QFDLPGTSL
-1445 ERSKSSVITPP
+1445 ERSKSSIVVTP
-1456 TTAGFNPNAA
+1456 TGFKPNAT
-1466 FADVNLAANRA
+1466 FADVNLAASRTT

-1489 SPAGLQHRMAVELSY
+1489 SPAGLQHRMAAELSY
-1504 LNAIE
+1504 LSAIE

-1521 RGISLAQQ
+1521 RGVSLAQQ

-1538 KVHAE
+1538 KAQQQRHERDLALLKLKAEQEALECQRQLEETRSKAAQVHAE

-1548 VKSQREVTEVVQ
+1548 VKSQRDMTEVLQ

-1566 TAQQTETA
+1566 ATQQTETA
-1574 YLTTDAAH
+1574 RLTTNAAR

-1597 AMTASGT
+1597 AITASGA
-1604 PLATLYDHQRQ
+1604 PLAALYDHQRQ
-1615 HLPDFMK
+1615 HAPDFVK
-1622 QQRTRAETNRI
+1622 QLRTRAETDRK
-1633 SQSFS
+1633 SQSGS
-1638 HSQSKEGIP
+1638 LSQGKEGTL

-1652 KYSPLYNNYSEST
+1652 KFSPSYDSYSESS
-1665 RYKNHDRRSSSG
+1665 RHKNRDRRSSSG
-1677 NSRKES
+1677 SSRQES
-1683 PSALSCKENE
+1683 PSVPSSKENE
-1693 KKVHDEKME
+1693 KKHRGEKME
-1702 SSIDEQL
+1702 SSIDEQV
-1709 QTAADDSLQSD
+1709 QTAADDSFRSD
-1720 NIPSL
+1720 SVPSL
-1725 PDEKDSTSIATE
+1725 PDEKDSTSVATE

-1770 EKKRGHNEDS
+1770 EKKRGHHDDS
-1780 DEEASPDKTMLS
+1780 DEETSPEKTTLS
-1792 STKELSM
+1792 SAKELSM
-1799 PFSGEQDSFSKFTME
+1799 PFSGGQDSFSKFTME

-1929 AGENKLESHSDDDE
+1929 AGENKLESHSDDD
-1943 DDTKNNKA
+1943 TKDSKA
-1951 TSPGPT
+1951 ASPVPT

-1983 MRSHMDEKFLTK
+1983 MRSRMDEKFLTK

-2030 ALAAWDKELIKSKT
+2030 ALAAWDKELIKPKT
-2044 PKKELEDQRTEQKE
+2044 PKKELEDQRAEQKE
-2058 VVSEEESPL
+2058 IVSETESPV
-2067 PSYSHLNSESSIP
+2067 PSYSHLHSESSIP
-2080 EELGSPAG
+2080 EELGSPAVEY
-2088 INVTPESVVQ
+2088 IPSESIVQ
-2098 EQQGSPDHSIL
+2098 EHPGSPDHSIL
-2109 TEEMVYSQ
+2109 TEDMVFSQ

-2123 SPNKHSPP
+2123 SPSKHSLP
-2131 KSCTSVTKQES
+2131 KSCMSMSKEES
-2142 SKGSHRTGGQCHLP
+2142 SKGSHRTGAHSRLP
-2156 MKSHHHCYS
+2156 IKSHQHCYS

-2254 PQIKTFSTASE
+2254 PQIKTLSSTSE
-2265 KPKIKPP
+2265 KPKIKSL

-2285 LTEPERSRG
+2285 LTDSERSRG
-2294 SLQSIAEHVDASL
+2294 SLESIAEHVDAAL
-2307 SGSERS
+2307 TGSERS
-2313 ERSLS
+2313 VSEKSSS
-2318 AYAKKVI
+2318 AYAKRMT
-2325 ELDIQTEEYLQTPS
+2325 ELDGRTEEHFQTS
-2339 PILRSSRKA
+2339 PILRSSRRT
-2348 RAESGDSLENVLS
+2348 RAESGDSLENVPSLS
-2361 LPLLKEL
+2361 LLKEL
-2368 NSPNRIF
+2368 NASYRIL
-2375 DVSEAKIEESNEKS
+2375 DVSGAKAEEESSQKS
-2389 ETQKEYAKLEGG
+2389 EIQEVDYAKLE
-2401 EIEDAYSKPSDIL
+2401 ESAIEDAYSKQSRKADVFL
-2414 MKQGDSSEI
+2414 KLDLEQGDSSEI
-2423 LLKKNLPSDSVN
+2423 LSRKDLPLDSIN
-2435 VQRDL
+2435 VQKDL
-2440 IRLAIESLHK
+2440 VRLAIENLHK
-2450 KEEILKERES
+2450 TETKEGQSNEDISHSPNIQSEKET
-2460 DEGYHH
+2460 H
-2466 TADIQPVKDILEQ
+2466 VQ
-2479 KNKMEGDSSLS
+2479 KNIKSRDSSWSQHVLAS
-2490 EHLFAPKELSYSED
+2490 KEMSYSED
-2504 FEVSF
+2504 FDVSSF
-2509 KKEIS
+2509 KKDIS
-2514 PELYKDDSEASS
+2514 AELYKDNFEVASL
-2526 SLSLKNETYFCRD
+2526 LSLRKDSQSCRE
-2539 KSQKTNSR
+2539 KLQATSISR
-2547 SRAISF
+2547 SRATSF

-2566 SLSVHSSVH
+2566 SLSIHSSVH

-2583 SPSELMKSKE
+2583 SPTELMKNKE
-2593 CSDVEHELR
+2593 RSDVEHER
-2602 VTESLPLAPVP
+2602 GVTESPSLASASL
-2613 VADELLDFH
+2613 ADELLDFH

-2641 ETSFAKGF
+2641 VTSFAKGF

-2666 DGIVYFVCKDKHG
+2666 DGIVYFVCKEKHG

-2690 LENFNDYIDI
+2690 PENFDDYVDI
-2700 NEEDCYSDEQY
+2700 NEDEDSYSDEQY
-2711 QHSNQEQ
+2711 QYYNQEQ
-2718 KDTEGVKDTE
+2718 KDTEGPKSDREKDTIE
-2728 NNAVECFYEKS
+2728 YFYEKS
-2739 LHSTQNIETSVDRD
+2739 LPSMHDTEASVD

-2758 ETDKIWD
+2758 ETDNIQD
-2765 ISGVHEA
+2765 ISGVLEA
-2772 HVHQQSSVGSLVS
+2772 HIHQQNSVDLLMSSEKNKDLVS
-2785 LKGNK
+2785 DA
-2790 ELFGVTEKVSI
+2790 TEKVSSVV
-2801 ATEDDTLDDT
+2801 EDDTLDNT
-2811 FSEEMQKQQ
+2811 FSEELKRQQ
-2820 PFTEKEENVC
+2820 QLTEKEENLYPE
-2830 SDVSENLS
+2830 VSEKLP

-2843 LLTRE
+2843 LLARE

-2853 AQLKSSLNEEK
+2853 AQLRSSVSEEK
-2864 KSEQQLETVSLL
+2864 KSKEQLETVSLL
-2876 ADNLLKVVV
+2876 TDSLLQVFV
-2885 KDTLSQLQQIKRAK
+2885 KDTVNQLQQIKKAR
-2899 NEKIQLSNREF
+2899 NEKIQLSNQE
-2910 LDDDQK
+2910 LLVEDQK
-2916 KVSSQDGS
+2916 KVPFQGPS
-2924 QNLEEQF
+2924 QNLEEQSPS
-2931 IGVPVCYL
+2931 VPGCFL

-2959 ESPVFGVSGQEEL
+2959 ESPVFGASGQEEL

-2981 SREFLST
+2981 SREFLSV

-3009 KSKAEEAIVPLMAE
+3009 KNKAEETIVPLMAE
-3023 SKRAPQKPCE
+3023 PKRAPEKPCE
-3033 TLLAVP
+3033 ALLAVP

-3045 EILVHDAAEEL
+3045 GILVHDAAEEL

-3070 IPTKLLGYASKGLD
+3070 IPAKLLGCASKGLD
-3084 IENTSKRV
+3084 IESTSKRV
-3092 YKQVVFDLTK
+3092 YKQAVFDLTK

-3118 VWMKPCRVNSSYF
+3118 VWMKPCRVNSNYF
-3131 RRVKNPNNLN
+3131 RRVKNPNNLD
-3141 EIKHF
+3141 EIKNF

-3160 TNHKTDW
+3160 PNHKTDW